1 MTFVTGRN
9 AAAFIADDNYGGLME
24 RDFVDSLYGPR
35 LRGVQGYLA
44 VLDFGQERFPI
55 GNREWQP
62 EQGTG
67 GGAKRLGI
75 PGADGPFQEYDT
87 GGAEGFGGTDDG
99 TGVAGVLNA
108 IECDDKGVATEAI
121 GDWLVVN
128 LDEDDDALAVFDR
141 GNLVECGSVDHVQ
154 IGGAV

>member
-1 MTFVTGRN
+1 MTFVTGRD

-24 RDFVDSLYGPR
+24 RDFVDSLFGPR
-35 LRGVQGYLA
+35 VSGVQRYLA
-44 VLDFGQERFPI
+44 VLDFGQERFPT
-55 GNREWQP
+55 GYREWQP

-67 GGAKRLGI
+67 GGAEGLGI

-99 TGVAGVLNA
+99 AGVTGILNA
-108 IECDDKGVATEAI
+108 IEGDDEGVAFEAI
-121 GDWLVVN
+121 GDGLVVD
-128 LDEDDDALAVFDR
+128 LDEGDDALAVFDR
-141 GNLVECGSVDHVQ
+141 GNLGERGSVDNVR